1 MYSKVYFDKRLD
13 LHDQFRFT
21 FAVGASSSFYS
32 ERIDFR
38 HCLAG
43 ESFWMERGFHKFAN
57 YNAKPLHRK
66 KNSPEE
72 SKNAERQKVEEK
84 RSRRER
90 GG

>member
-13 LHDQFRFT
+13 LHDQVRVT

-43 ESFWMERGFHKFAN
+43 ESFLMERGFHKFAN
-57 YNAKPLHRK
+57 YNAKPLHRRK
-66 KNSPEE
+66 KTHL
-72 SKNAERQKVEEK
+72 KKVRTQKDRK
-84 RSRRER
+84 LKKSDPD
-90 GG
+90 